1 MSSKLVLRRRT
12 RRRSH
17 LNLDRVHCSMSRA
30 QHCSTAALTPGHES
44 AVVIMPH
51 CSCPSCIVNIVNI
64 VNIVSL
70 GKVGHFISS
79 LCVRNCI
86 CPVKVRPADL

>member
-17 LNLDRVHCSMSRA
+17 LNLACVHCSMGT
-30 QHCSTAALTPGHES
+30 QHGSTAALTPGHES

-51 CSCPSCIVNIVNI
+51 CSCPSCIVNKHCKHCKYCKH
-64 VNIVSL
+64 S
-70 GKVGHFISS
+70 K
-79 LCVRNCI
+79 
-86 CPVKVRPADL
+86 PW